1 MTVDATTVWIAI
13 IAASVGTY
21 LLRVSFVAVYG
32 RADAIPERVTYLLG
46 FVPAA
51 VLAALA
57 VPTILAPD
65 GTLALSI
72 GNDRLLA
79 GGIAAIVA
87 WRTEDI
93 LTTVAVGMG
102 VLWALTWLL

>member
-1 MTVDATTVWIAI
+1 MVDDTTVWIVI

-21 LLRVSFVAVYG
+21 LLRVSLVAVFG
-32 RADAIPERVTYLLG
+32 RADAIPTRVKYLLG

-51 VLAALA
+51 VLAALV
-57 VPTILAPD
+57 VPPILAPD
-65 GTLALSI
+65 GALALSI

-87 WRTEDI
+87 WRTEDMLATI
-93 LTTVAVGMG
+93 AVGMG